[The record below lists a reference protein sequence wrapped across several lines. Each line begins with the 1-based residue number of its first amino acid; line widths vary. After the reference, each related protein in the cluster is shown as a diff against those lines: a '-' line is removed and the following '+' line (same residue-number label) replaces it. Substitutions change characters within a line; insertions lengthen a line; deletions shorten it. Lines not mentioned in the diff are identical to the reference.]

1 MLKLTI
7 DAMTCNHCAN
17 TIKDALKILD
27 KCAFI
32 DINLGCKTVIV
43 ASAKAKIDII
53 KTIEKVGYQINK
65 INGIAYGGD
74 A

>member
-7 DAMTCNHCAN
+7 DAMTCNHCAI
-17 TIKDALKILD
+17 TIKDAIKILD
-27 KCAFI
+27 KRAFI

-65 INGIAYGGD
+65 INDIAYGGY